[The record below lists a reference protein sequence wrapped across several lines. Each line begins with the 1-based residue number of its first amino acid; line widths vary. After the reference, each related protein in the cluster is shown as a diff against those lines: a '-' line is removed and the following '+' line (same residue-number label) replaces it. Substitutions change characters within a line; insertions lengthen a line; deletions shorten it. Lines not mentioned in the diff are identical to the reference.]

1 MFTWDLEE
9 GIAFC
14 LEMHARAEAEASARA
29 EAEASKKVAKRALG
43 GAAQGARTARKASKK
58 VAQGALG
65 GAAQGAHTLPQ
76 ATLSVAERGL
86 GGAALRVQQPPE
98 MIDSQGMIHL
108 PASVLKTMKGL
119 EFLED
124 SLFDGKKLR
133 QMAEGRTDAKGTN
146 ILGYVAVADG
156 GAAALFTDPSTA
168 RQWSKNKNLVNSVIA
183 PSLTYIP
190 SGHPNVSLIFCLIFF

>member
-14 LEMHARAEAEASARA
+14 LEMHARA

-43 GAAQGARTARKASKK
+43 GAAQGARTARKAS
-58 VAQGALG
+58 
-65 GAAQGAHTLPQ
+65 
-76 ATLSVAERGL
+76 LSVAQSGL
-86 GGAALRVQQPPE
+86 GGAALRVQEAPQI
-98 MIDSQGMIHL
+98 IDSQGMIHL
-108 PASVLKTMKGL
+108 PASVLKTMPGL
-119 EFLED
+119 GFLAD

-146 ILGYVAVADG
+146 IFGYVAVADG
-156 GAAALFTDPSTA
+156 VAAALFTDPSTA
-168 RQWSKNKNLVNSVIA
+168 RKWSKNKNLVNSVIA

-190 SGHPNVSLIFCLIFF
+190 SGHPNVSLIFCLIFV